1 MMTTVNIYYHFKESH
16 EASLK
21 LCNRDKYGEKGVLEQ
36 GESFPEANHGA
47 HMLFTLPGVFCLGS
61 SLTFL

>member
-1 MMTTVNIYYHFKESH
+1 MERKEYWN
-16 EASLK
+16 K
-21 LCNRDKYGEKGVLEQ
+21 EKVFQKQTIRKE
-36 GESFPEANHGA
+36 ESFPEANHGA